1 MRNNCSIQLLDFN
14 KKDYDKMKK
23 HGGEIL
29 QLKSKGLFQSHTLAP
44 EKYDWYIKL
53 SKQVDAHEN
62 FLEKREHENA
72 GTWDQDWDDDEP
84 DYDAFT
90 DLGMLEF
97 SELEWYRN
105 SDFGNIDEKKFKKLN
120 EETSLKEM
128 PYNTLTLK
136 ENNKESFKTMFRI
149 FLAMEETVYYPPEL
163 IDSNFSEYSPE
174 EFWKLIQ
181 DKFSDSN
188 IVVLSVHL
196 WNNHKTLFYFF

>member
-1 MRNNCSIQLLDFN
+1 MRHNCSIQLLDFN

-23 HGGEIL
+23 HDGE
-29 QLKSKGLFQSHTLAP
+29 SKHEFGVKIEDRP
-44 EKYDWYIKL
+44 DWYIKL
-53 SKQVDAHEN
+53 SKQIDAHED
-62 FLEKREHENA
+62 FLEKREHKEA
-72 GTWDQDWDDDEP
+72 GTWDQDWEDE
-84 DYDAFT
+84 DEVNYDAFT
-90 DLGMLEF
+90 DLGKLEF
-97 SELEWYRN
+97 WELELYGN

-128 PYNTLTLK
+128 PYENILTLK

-149 FLAMEETVYYPPEL
+149 FLAMEETNYYPPEL
-163 IDSNFSEYSPE
+163 IDSNFSECSPE

-196 WNNHKTLFYFF
+196 WNNHT